1 MATLKVSSAHRASL
15 RQRLLASVEDVRPT
29 LLAHMEESERQGKLA
44 QASVDA
50 FSAAGLYGLKLPA
63 ELGGIEADPMLQ
75 VEVIEAVSRIHPTA
89 GWNLFICGTGIGLA
103 GAFLPAAAIP
113 EVFGNV
119 SDNGRSTPIAAGVLR
134 PRGQASPVPGGY
146 RVSGRWPFASGVRN
160 AQWFCGGAAVAGSGT
175 NPGTVPEVRMIFVPI
190 SQVTLH
196 DNWQVL
202 GLQGTGSCDVSV
214 DALFVPNKFTW
225 VAWKNPQRGGPL
237 YRMGRP
243 AFVAAEHAAFALGA
257 GRLALDAI
265 IELAQGKQRGYT
277 PETPAI
283 ARRGVFQRDLAEA
296 DLKLRA
302 ARSLLLEV
310 YEDVWA
316 TACAGQA
323 LTSQQQAETRS
334 ATCYATQVSA
344 EAATLAYR
352 YGGGEANYLTSI
364 LQRCLR
370 DINGAAQHQLVNN
383 DAYEE
388 HAQGLL
394 GLAGGG

>member
-1 MATLKVSSAHRASL
+1 
-15 RQRLLASVEDVRPT
+15 
-29 LLAHMEESERQGKLA
+29 
-44 QASVDA
+44 
-50 FSAAGLYGLKLPA
+50 LKLPA
-63 ELGGIEADPMLQ
+63 ELGGFEADPMLQ

-103 GAFLPAAAIP
+103 GAFLPDAAIP
-113 EVFGNV
+113 KVFGGGQV
-119 SDNGRSTPIAAGVLR
+119 PIAAGVLR

-160 AQWFCGGAAVAGSGT
+160 SEWFCGGTVAPGSGT
-175 NPGTVPEVRMIFVPI
+175 SPETRMIFVPI

-196 DNWQVL
+196 DNWQVM
-202 GLQGTGSCDVSV
+202 GLQGTGSCDVSIN
-214 DALFVPNKFTW
+214 ALFVPQQFTW
-225 VAWKNPQRGGPL
+225 VAWQKPQRGGPL

-257 GRLALDAI
+257 GRLALDSI
-265 IELAQGKQRGYT
+265 TELAQGKQRGYT
-277 PETPAI
+277 AEAPTIASRAI
-283 ARRGVFQRDLAEA
+283 FQRDLAEA

-302 ARSLLLEV
+302 ARSLILTV

-316 TACAGQA
+316 TACAGQP
-323 LTSQQQAETRS
+323 LTPQQQAETRS
-334 ATCYATQVSA
+334 ATCYATQVAA

-352 YGGGEANYLTSI
+352 YGGGEANYVSSI
-364 LQRCLR
+364 LQRCMR

-394 GLAGGG
+394 GLAGNP